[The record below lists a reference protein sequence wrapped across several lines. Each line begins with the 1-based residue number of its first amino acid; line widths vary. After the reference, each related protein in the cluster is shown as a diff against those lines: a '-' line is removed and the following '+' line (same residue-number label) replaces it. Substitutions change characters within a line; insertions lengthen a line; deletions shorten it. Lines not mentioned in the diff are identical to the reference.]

1 MTSFA
6 VVITNY
12 NYRPYVVEAVDS
24 ALAQTHAPVQV
35 LVVDDG
41 STDGSRD
48 LLSERYGQDSRVSLL
63 YGENGGQLVGFQRG
77 VAQAQA
83 DVVAFL
89 DADDRWEPRYLEQLA
104 ALYGARKDVDFVF
117 SDLQVF
123 GDHSERMLFED
134 ASTPV
139 DLGFTA
145 ISTYILQPWYGA
157 PTSALSMRLRWA
169 QDTLDLPA
177 SFGKAWRLCAD
188 ACLVHGASIL
198 GARKYYLPTGCVGYR
213 SHGKNGWYATRRD
226 PVSLYRNRM
235 RNHGIIRHY
244 AQRAGM
250 DASCVDHSKYEYRT
264 KPAPSKQERK
274 RYATLALR
282 GESPWWKRYE
292 RALGIW
298 AGRRRGRKPE

>member
-1 MTSFA
+1 MSRFA
-6 VVITNY
+6 VVVTNY
-12 NYRPYVVEAVDS
+12 NYRPFVAEAIDS

-35 LVVDDG
+35 IVVDDG

-48 LLSERYGQDSRVSLL
+48 LLQERYGNNPTVTLL
-63 YGENGGQLVGFQRG
+63 LCENGGQLVGFQRG
-77 VAQAQA
+77 VAAIKGA

-104 ALYGARKDVDFVF
+104 ALYDARKDVDFVF

-123 GDHSERMLFED
+123 GDHSEVMRFED
-134 ASTPV
+134 ATGPV

-145 ISTYILQPWYGA
+145 ISTFILQPWYGA

-169 QDTLDLPA
+169 QDTLELPE
-177 SFGKAWRLCAD
+177 SFGKQWRLCAD

-213 SHGKNGWYATRRD
+213 SHGNNGWYATRRQ

-244 AQRAGM
+244 ALRVGM
-250 DASCVDHSKYEYRT
+250 DDSCVDHSKYEYRT
-264 KPAPSKQERK
+264 KPAPWRQERS
-274 RYATLALR
+274 RYANLALR
-282 GESPWWKRYE
+282 GFAPWWKRWE
-292 RALGIW
+292 RAIGIL
-298 AGRRRGRKPE
+298 AGHRQGKG